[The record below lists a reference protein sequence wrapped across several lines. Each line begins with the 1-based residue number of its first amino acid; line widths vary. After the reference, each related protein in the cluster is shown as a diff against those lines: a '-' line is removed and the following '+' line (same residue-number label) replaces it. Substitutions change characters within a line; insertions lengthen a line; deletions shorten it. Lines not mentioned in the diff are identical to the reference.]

1 MVIIKSTLMVE
12 SIPFCRKC
20 ENMKNNQ
27 HLLSIGQMSKL
38 SGASIKSLRYYE
50 SIQLL
55 IPSYIDPISKYRYY
69 TYNQIYIVG
78 IIIFCVELDIPLQEL
93 KQFII
98 DKNHIHYQGFL
109 DYSKAQALDKIDK
122 INKGLDFIRVLES
135 QVDTKTDLLPNT
147 LFTRKLPSIKV
158 KTYPITSSLLDHFS
172 IIELFID
179 HIYDYDHNS
188 IPIYG
193 LMSVKENNLLN
204 HYAFIQTNHSNL
216 TFKKEDY
223 LCIQNNHS
231 MIEDIQSYIDVS
243 NKDYL
248 AYEIEILKPSIDIN
262 QLTYELRVL
271 IKEKT

>member
-1 MVIIKSTLMVE
+1 MVE